1 MLALCSQASPR
12 VLGRGTHQ
20 PLPQAILLNVSGWF
34 LPVHCLGQASTPAA
48 ACSINNSGR
57 MRGGGPTHCLPQH
70 LSSSLLCSSSSQA
83 GPPSPAEHPV
93 HPLPDRL
100 HRPGLGGDAEQR
112 AHGAA
117 VRAALPGTRG
127 LCLGCGECCR
137 GSRTGRVSKQEPGP
151 FPPLRAL
158 PCSRQEPAQ
167 PSLRLPPGH
176 RHRWP
181 DRQHAALWLPLR
193 HAVPLPDAVPAELGT
208 GLLERVEPGQ
218 ELHHPRERWVRSHWG
233 GPLCLAR
240 QHSRGGTAT
249 RITPLS
255 SLATFLLLQPPR
267 GSWMRGGVLG
277 RPGQA
282 GGWRC
287 SCAGR

>member
-1 MLALCSQASPR
+1 MLAPCSQASPR
-12 VLGRGTHQ
+12 VLGRGIHQ
-20 PLPQAILLNVSGWF
+20 PLPQVILLNVSGWF
-34 LPVHCLGQASTPAA
+34 LPVPCLGQASTLAA

-57 MRGGGPTHCLPQH
+57 TRGGGPAHCPPQH
-70 LSSSLLCSSSSQA
+70 LSSSLPCSSSSQA

-100 HRPGLGGDAEQR
+100 RRPGLGGDAEQR
-112 AHGAA
+112 THGAA

-127 LCLGCGECCR
+127 PCLGCGERCR
-137 GSRTGRVSKQEPGP
+137 GSRTGEGE
-151 FPPLRAL
+151 RARAGTL
-158 PCSRQEPAQ
+158 PSA
-167 PSLRLPPGH
+167 PSS
-176 RHRWP
+176 
-181 DRQHAALWLPLR
+181 A
-193 HAVPLPDAVPAELGT
+193 
-208 GLLERVEPGQ
+208 LLEAGASTA
-218 ELHHPRERWVRSHWG
+218 LASAANRSPASSARPAKCSTVASSSARSTASRCGAGGARHGATGASGARAGTTPPTRKVGAESPG

-249 RITPLS
+249 LTPLS
-255 SLATFLLLQPPR
+255 SLATLLLLQPPR
-267 GSWMRGGVLG
+267 GSWTRGGALG